1 MIPPRCARIVG
12 VTALGRVGETRDI
25 ADVVAWLASDDARW
39 TTGNHIDATGGR
51 TRIKAFCKNESRL
64 TWLRRILRSARA
76 SSLTRGKDALRSPAE
91 LAKAAAGGLSLRHPR
106 RAPIAHRSS
115 RPNAGTRE
123 TLARRA
129 QDTVPPGRNRYF
141 ILQNALAIHRRDK
154 SGLEKDYRAAL

>member
-1 MIPPRCARIVG
+1 MLVGTKSRIVLDFLFLLP
-12 VTALGRVGETRDI
+12 VLRI
-25 ADVVAWLASDDARW
+25 ARFYLIGHILQKIWNKRKKHAHEAMPFLARS
-39 TTGNHIDATGGR
+39 
-51 TRIKAFCKNESRL
+51 KAFCKNESRL

-129 QDTVPPGRNRYF
+129 QDTVPPGGNRYF
-141 ILQNALAIHRRDK
+141 ILQNALAGPRRH
-154 SGLEKDYRAAL
+154 